1 MKQKAISLLLCAV
14 LLMTVCVPGAVAFRA
29 SGEETD
35 GPTFTTEEPTVPTE
49 AVGETESAP
58 TDPEAD
64 PADPEADPTEEAEPT
79 EAPVCPICEQTEGHA
94 EDCPEF
100 VPEETE
106 TPFDP
111 EEAKAIFL
119 ASSSLE
125 EAEAFLSGL
134 SQEQA
139 DALLAIVTEAEIHA
153 LLTNLGISQPV
164 TPPKNYTGV
173 GPLMP
178 PVRVS
183 PRLMMAPRTEEPENG
198 LILSKNAEWIPGTDT
213 YKITMEA
220 YTTGKVISSQQSV
233 PADIVLVLDE
243 SSSMTEN
250 LIEYTP
256 VYELDQSKK
265 YYVKWMGNNYLSVEW
280 CEGRGHDPGWYSGP
294 HLNNSH
300 IGTRY
305 DPMASPSDS
314 TSGRVQFYEM
324 SNIGS
329 RQAALIRAA
338 KGFVDKVHADA
349 VTNDVDHRIS
359 VIGFGSSSTIEIGLR
374 NDIRD
379 NVDEVKGVID
389 ALKANGTTHIEQG
402 LYNAIEAF
410 DSAAPASGD
419 LRSRIVI
426 VFTDGIPGSGIWN
439 QNNINGSANPAIG
452 YANTLKNQFG
462 ATVYSIGMVAGTD
475 PSLPISDAPT
485 DSARTNKFLHYISSN
500 YPNAT
505 SMSSGGSGGGNRGYY
520 LSASDTGSLNEI
532 FQKISQEIAT
542 PTISLGSQ
550 TQIRD
555 IVSPYFTMPAG
566 TDEIH
571 LFTADYNGSSFEA
584 GAPLTDATVSLDEG
598 TRTVTVTG
606 FDFNGNFVSEAPK
619 ADGTYGKKLIIEFV
633 VSPTEGFLGGNG
645 VPTNGEASAVYD
657 KDGVLVERFPYPR
670 VDVKPNGSFS
680 CKDQSVYLG
689 QTPDLKELL
698 EETVIPDGTN
708 NAFVDITYTLSDA
721 TDGSLLAVK
730 FIPAGQTEAA
740 WVWVSGVE
748 LKPLLTDDHS
758 YTLGCEVTPIYDGTY
773 ESLALNDLTPWVY
786 VFKPELTYRDSTA
799 YYGDDAPADFS
810 GNLTDTRWMHGSEPA
825 DEALMGPPPNLNI
838 AYTPEEAAIVDGK
851 IAVKRDIPVKAA
863 VMIGEMDA
871 TAHTV
876 FLHTPCDPA
885 CGWTEPAE
893 KGDPAFLIHVA
904 LCRLTVIKNGGE
916 AGETFIMDL
925 YRNGVLYTQVT
936 VGADSS
942 VTVRELPVGTYSIRE
957 NESWAWRYDSTV
969 SDAVTL
975 NQNNPMGT
983 VACTNTK
990 ENDRWLSH
998 SAAAWNAY
1006 GAANQEE
1013 GGR

>member
-14 LLMTVCVPGAVAFRA
+14 LLMSVCVPGALGFRA
-29 SGEETD
+29 WGEETEP
-35 GPTFTTEEPTVPTE
+35 PTFTTEEPTAPE
-49 AVGETESAP
+49 ETEPAP
-58 TDPEAD
+58 T
-64 PADPEADPTEEAEPT
+64 DPEADPTEEAEPT
-79 EAPVCPICEQTEGHA
+79 EAPVCPICEQTDGHA

-119 ASSSLE
+119 ASGSLE
-125 EAEAFLSGL
+125 EAEAFLAGL

-153 LLTNLGISQPV
+153 LLTNLGISLEEELV
-164 TPPKNYTGV
+164 TPPRNYTRV

-250 LIEYTP
+250 LVEYTP
-256 VYELDQSKK
+256 VYELDQGKK

-280 CEGRGHDPGWYSGP
+280 CEGQGHDPGWYSGP
-294 HLNNSH
+294 HVNNNH

-305 DPMASPSDS
+305 VPMTSPSDS
-314 TSGRVQFYEM
+314 ASGHVQFYEM

-329 RQAALIRAA
+329 RRDALIRAA

-379 NVDEVKGVID
+379 NVDEVKGAID
-389 ALKANGTTHIEQG
+389 ALDANGTTHIEQG
-402 LYNAIEAF
+402 LNNAIEAF

-419 LRSRIVI
+419 LRSRVVI
-426 VFTDGIPGSGIWN
+426 VFTDGIPGTGTWT
-439 QNNINGSANPAIG
+439 QYNINGSANPAIG

-462 ATVYSIGMVAGTD
+462 ATVYSIGMVAGAD

-485 DSARTNKFLHYISSN
+485 DSARTNKFLHYLSSN
-500 YPNAT
+500 YPNAA

-520 LSASDTGSLNEI
+520 LSASDTASLNDI

-566 TDEIH
+566 TEEIH
-571 LFTADYNGSSFEA
+571 LYTSDYDGTSF
-584 GAPLTDATVSLDEG
+584 GARVPLTDATVTLVE
-598 TRTVTVTG
+598 RTVTVTG
-606 FDFNGNFVSEAPK
+606 FDFNVNFVSETPK
-619 ADGTYGKKLIIEFV
+619 ENGTYGKKLIIEFV

-645 VPTNGEASAVYD
+645 VPTNGADSAVYD
-657 KDGVLVERFPYPR
+657 KDGVLVERFPYPW
-670 VDVKPNGSFS
+670 VDVPLKGSFD
-680 CKDQSVYLG
+680 CKNQSVYLS
-689 QTPDLKELL
+689 QTPDLEELL
-698 EETVIPDGTN
+698 VETIIPDGTN
-708 NAFVDITYTLSDA
+708 NAFVNITYTLSDP
-721 TDGSLLAVK
+721 TDGSLLAIKV
-730 FIPAGQTEAA
+730 IPAGQTGGA
-740 WVWVSGVE
+740 WVWEPGAE
-748 LKPLLTDDHS
+748 PNPLLTDDRF
-758 YTLGCEVTPIYDGTY
+758 YTLGCEVTPVNNGTQERLTL
-773 ESLALNDLTPWVY
+773 ESLAPWVY
-786 VFKPELTYRDSTA
+786 VYKPELTYRDSTA
-799 YYGDDAPADFS
+799 YYGDNAPADFPR
-810 GNLTDTRWMHGSEPA
+810 NLTTTRWIHGTELAS
-825 DEALMGPPPNLNI
+825 EALMGPPPDLTI
-838 AYTPEEAAIVDGK
+838 TYTPEENAIVDGK
-851 IAVKRDIPVKAA
+851 IAVKRDIPVKAT
-863 VMIGEMDA
+863 VKIGEMDA

-876 FLHTPCDPA
+876 FRHTPCDPA
-885 CGWTEPAE
+885 CGWTEPTE

-904 LCRLTVIKNGGE
+904 LCQLTVTKNGGE

-936 VGADSS
+936 VAADSS
-942 VTVRELPVGTYSIRE
+942 VTIRELPVGTYSIRE
-957 NESWAWRYDSTV
+957 NASWAWRYDSTV
-969 SDAVTL
+969 SGDVTL
-975 NQNNPMGT
+975 DQSNPMGT
-983 VACTNTK
+983 VACTNK
-990 ENDRWLSH
+990 KGNEHWLSH
-998 SAAAWNAY
+998 SAAARNAY